1 MNLTLKNIKTFNG
14 NEGPGF
20 SATLYIDGRK
30 AGDVVDDANGGE
42 YRYHVSR
49 EDHAALLSYAGSLPD
64 ETDEERSARGL
75 SALPEHS
82 PETPPLSPAIRASC
96 NLDSLVAKIVDEIEM
111 EKSMKKRCA
120 SAVCYR
126 LVGDAAGTFLRVAPR
141 GGKKAIPNWD
151 AWVEKTV
158 AEVHKRHGDKI
169 EVVYN
174 EKYAKATQR

>member
-20 SATLYIDGRK
+20 SATLHIDGRK

-49 EDHAALLSYAGSLPD
+49 DDHAALLAYAASLPVD
-64 ETDEERSARGL
+64 KEDSD
-75 SALPEHS
+75 
-82 PETPPLSPAIRASC
+82 LSPAIRAGC
-96 NLDSLVAKIVDEIEM
+96 NLDSLVAKIVDEAEM
-111 EKSMKKRCA
+111 DKSMKRRC
-120 SAVCYR
+120 SSSVCFR
-126 LVGDAAGTFLRVAPR
+126 LKGSEPCAFMQVSPK
-141 GGKKAIPNWD
+141 GGKKAITNWD